1 MQNTVEICTT
11 AALLHFLI
19 NVKRIEL
26 EKVICKTLGL
36 FFNTLTAYDK
46 YSVLNMVILMKPIEM
61 QLFKKEKIF
70 YHFLYLFCLFF
81 FAFLKSRSNFEHLG
95 KNMIV
100 IGYVFPILKTAKY
113 VATHT
118 SKQSCVRRPLYKRHG
133 KRSQTLL
140 KLARKNLYHIYW
152 SVWRKLRLKKSL
164 LVLCK
169 IFWMF
174 VNTLTTHWRL
184 LLIRIF

>member
-81 FAFLKSRSNFEHLG
+81 LHF
-95 KNMIV
+95 
-100 IGYVFPILKTAKY
+100 
-113 VATHT
+113 
-118 SKQSCVRRPLYKRHG
+118 
-133 KRSQTLL
+133 
-140 KLARKNLYHIYW
+140 
-152 SVWRKLRLKKSL
+152 
-164 LVLCK
+164 
-169 IFWMF
+169 
-174 VNTLTTHWRL
+174 
-184 LLIRIF
+184 